1 MKKVFVTITVILL
14 IAIFIVPIPL
24 HLKDGGTVKY
34 QAVLYSISDVHR
46 LASTED
52 DVAYEDGI
60 IVEVLGFEVY
70 NNVKKAPAQ
79 EEPETDTPPAEEPSV
94 DTHLTVGD
102 FELSYASVPVS
113 NKIHR
118 DALNSEKLADSSARH
133 LPIYKLDDPEAL
145 ESFKADF
152 ADELTMDSGY
162 DEVPSFNEV
171 TKKYTGGF
179 FEDNCVFLIYVD
191 ATNSTHRYALDGINI
206 DGEYC
211 CIHIKET
218 TGAEAVD
225 DSLAGW
231 FVTVAVTR
239 DSVPECTELDAVLN
253 HGFDDI
259 VPTVPVLREA
269 PDLYVTVDEISIEAM
284 KGTLDWTYKEE
295 DGKAVTLNADSSH
308 PLSLKE
314 HMPCIALVP
323 TVTAYTYPIRAAHL
337 QFGASPNKFS
347 PDSISVRRWTA
358 ESWGDPEA
366 ESTSVTVDNENGNIY
381 IPLENGDC
389 IYEISAE
396 WNESRAACGTVRYSF
411 YTIKASADAVL
422 DYEIV
427 GG

>member
-1 MKKVFVTITVILL
+1 MKKAFVTVAIIL
-14 IAIFIVPIPL
+14 IVAVFIIPIPL
-24 HLKDGGTVKY
+24 RQKDGGTVKY

-52 DVAYEDGI
+52 DVIYEDGVI
-60 IVEVLGFEVY
+60 IEILGLEVY
-70 NNVKKAPAQ
+70 NNVKKESAQ
-79 EEPETDTPPAEEPSV
+79 EEPETDTPPAEEPSE
-94 DTHLTVGD
+94 DTSITVGD
-102 FELSYASVPVS
+102 FELSYANVPVS

-191 ATNSTHRYALDGINI
+191 AANSTHRYALDGINI

-239 DSVPECTELDAVLN
+239 DSVAECTELDAVLDQD
-253 HGFDDI
+253 FDSI
-259 VPTVPVLREA
+259 TPTVSALRE
-269 PDLYVTVDEISIEAM
+269 PPVLYVTAEDTEITAM
-284 KGTLDWTYKEE
+284 KGTLTWTYHE
-295 DGKAVTLNADSSH
+295 DEGKAVTLNADSSH

-323 TVTAYTYPIRAAHL
+323 TVTSYTYPIRAAHL

-358 ESWGDPEA
+358 ESWGDTEA
-366 ESTSVTVDNENGNIY
+366 ESENVTIENENGNIY
-381 IPLENGDC
+381 IPLENGDY

-396 WNESRAACGTVRYSF
+396 WNESRAAHGTVRYSF
-411 YTIKASADAVL
+411 YTIKASADAVV
-422 DYEIV
+422 DTKVV